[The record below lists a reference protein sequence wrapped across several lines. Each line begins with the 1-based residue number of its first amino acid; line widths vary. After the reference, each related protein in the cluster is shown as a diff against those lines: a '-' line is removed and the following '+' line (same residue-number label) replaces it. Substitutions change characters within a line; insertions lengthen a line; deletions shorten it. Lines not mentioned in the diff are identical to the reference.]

1 MKYAVTYRYIAKVKL
16 GDVEANSLAEAMDKA
31 YKLVENCPVEKTPQ
45 YHTPYDYSVEGENG
59 DFDVEDLYA

>member
-1 MKYAVTYRYIAKVKL
+1 MKYDVTYRYIAKVNL
-16 GDVEANSLAEAMDKA
+16 GDVEANSMAEAMDKA

-45 YHTPYDYSVEGENG
+45 YDQPYNFCADGENG